1 MALAILAILV
11 AIVVSSVVAGVVLT
25 AGDWE
30 LNVASGLG
38 DEFGRV
44 AGQLTGDLPLDH
56 KRVPLIVNAALTVPL
71 WLCLLGVPWLFS
83 GRKILNLR
91 RDYGATMTK
100 RDIWAG
106 LLIGVATQVVLLP
119 IVYAPLAPF
128 IDADELSAPARN
140 LVASADSTIGVVALV
155 LLTVLGAPI
164 AEEFLYRGLLFR
176 GLKDWFAKWNQVG
189 VVLAILGS
197 AIVFAVS
204 HFQVLQ
210 FPGLLVFGIVAGLA
224 LQVTGRLGTA
234 VWIHVGF
241 NATTVAVLLQR
252 IT

>member
-1 MALAILAILV
+1 M

-25 AGDWE
+25 IGDWE

-38 DEFGRV
+38 EDFGRV
-44 AGQLTGDLPLDH
+44 AGQVATEVPLDH

-83 GRKILNLR
+83 GRKTLDLR
-91 RDYGATMTK
+91 RDYGAVMTK
-100 RDIWAG
+100 RDIWVG

-119 IVYAPLAPF
+119 VIYAPLTPF
-128 IDADELSAPARN
+128 IDADALSAPARN
-140 LVASADSTIGVVALV
+140 LVASADSAIGVVALV

-176 GLKDWFAKWNQVG
+176 GLRDWLAKWNQLGVG
-189 VVLAILGS
+189 LAILGS
-197 AIVFAVS
+197 AMIFAVS

-210 FPGLLVFGIVAGLA
+210 FPGLLVFGIVAGVA

-241 NATTVAVLLQR
+241 NATTVAVLLQQL
-252 IT
+252 T